1 MGRADTFAG
10 SLFVLA
16 NGIFAT
22 APSTECKT
30 KALTFMNNEPLGFQV
45 SRNNALKRITAQL
58 PALRKALLSDR
69 LLESA
74 ALAAVKMPIV
84 LDVGAAAFGPPEYY
98 TGSDSL
104 LVLKVSDVAVS
115 VHAFEMQH
123 SVADQLQKE
132 AMLALKIAAPG
143 STHEVHRIGVGAKQ
157 SELLASPMEGTD
169 KVQTLTLTGGSGQSK
184 RNHVFRTRVT
194 SLDWW
199 ESEHSFNRSILYI
212 KVDTNGHEPAVL
224 QGLTRLMSVRP
235 PLFLSFEYSFGW
247 STLFSNI
254 TIKLMRKKARQVSA
268 KDGTLMERNL
278 VFKQDPATVVGGAM
292 LRDFVAN
299 LSAAH
304 YAVYLTHER
313 GLVRVDGTWWQS
325 SYELELNERVKS
337 PAPQESWDLIAAYR
351 GSPQRALERLFLF
364 APLPCLTVPGM
375 PNNCKEQPPLAEALM
390 PECASALMAGVS

>member
-132 AMLALKIAAPG
+132 AMLALKFAAPG
-143 STHEVHRIGVGAKQ
+143 STHEVHRIG
-157 SELLASPMEGTD
+157 
-169 KVQTLTLTGGSGQSK
+169 
-184 RNHVFRTRVT
+184 T
-194 SLDWW
+194 S
-199 ESEHSFNRSILYI
+199 S
-212 KVDTNGHEPAVL
+212 
-224 QGLTRLMSVRP
+224 
-235 PLFLSFEYSFGW
+235 
-247 STLFSNI
+247 
-254 TIKLMRKKARQVSA
+254 
-268 KDGTLMERNL
+268 
-278 VFKQDPATVVGGAM
+278 
-292 LRDFVAN
+292 
-299 LSAAH
+299 
-304 YAVYLTHER
+304 
-313 GLVRVDGTWWQS
+313 
-325 SYELELNERVKS
+325 
-337 PAPQESWDLIAAYR
+337 
-351 GSPQRALERLFLF
+351 
-364 APLPCLTVPGM
+364 
-375 PNNCKEQPPLAEALM
+375 
-390 PECASALMAGVS
+390 

>member
-16 NGIFAT
+16 NGIFA

-123 SVADQLQKE
+123 SVADQLQISCRRKPCSPSRSQRQ
-132 AMLALKIAAPG
+132 AA
-143 STHEVHRIGVGAKQ
+143 
-157 SELLASPMEGTD
+157 
-169 KVQTLTLTGGSGQSK
+169 
-184 RNHVFRTRVT
+184 RTK
-194 SLDWW
+194 
-199 ESEHSFNRSILYI
+199 SI
-212 KVDTNGHEPAVL
+212 E
-224 QGLTRLMSVRP
+224 
-235 PLFLSFEYSFGW
+235 
-247 STLFSNI
+247 
-254 TIKLMRKKARQVSA
+254 
-268 KDGTLMERNL
+268 
-278 VFKQDPATVVGGAM
+278 
-292 LRDFVAN
+292 
-299 LSAAH
+299 
-304 YAVYLTHER
+304 
-313 GLVRVDGTWWQS
+313 
-325 SYELELNERVKS
+325 
-337 PAPQESWDLIAAYR
+337 
-351 GSPQRALERLFLF
+351 
-364 APLPCLTVPGM
+364 
-375 PNNCKEQPPLAEALM
+375 
-390 PECASALMAGVS
+390 